1 MYVLFS
7 YLHILINFHV
17 YKRVIHVKPW
27 QVRAD
32 LIFNLNLAQTL
43 LFNMCLT
50 TVITI
55 TVPLYLGIFH
65 KAD

>member
-1 MYVLFS
+1 MY
-7 YLHILINFHV
+7 YLAIYLYLSIFMFIN
-17 YKRVIHVKPW
+17 VIHVKSW
-27 QVRAD
+27 QIRAD
-32 LIFNLNLAQTL
+32 LIFNLNLAETL
-43 LFNMCLT
+43 LFNMYLT